1 MNRFSR
7 ISTIWRKEFA
17 DTLRDRRTLI
27 AMVLVPMVLYPALM
41 LGSLQA
47 FELQVSRL
55 KQQEYS
61 IAVASDDV
69 RHWLQARILDPDLAR
84 FPAAAGLPAEEL
96 PAAVEAAEK
105 EADQQRP
112 PENQNARGILEKG
125 QDDVRHRPPP
135 YRLQV
140 VDDVQR
146 AVAAGQTNVGVIVTG
161 ERLPTPDSPGSYQI
175 TLVMDQAEIR
185 SQFAASALE
194 GVFKRM
200 SERVV
205 ARRLED
211 LHLSRDF
218 IEPYQVS
225 QLSVATPEKLGGSV
239 IGQIVA
245 LILVVMTI
253 TGAIYPAID
262 LTAGERERGT
272 LETLMAAPVP
282 KVDLIAGKFVVVASI
297 GMLSAVLNLLSIG
310 GTVYLAGLGDI
321 LTKGSGVA
329 IPLRTLPLVLVTLIP
344 LAVMFSALLLAVCS
358 FARSFKEAQNYIMPV
373 MIVALIPAVI
383 GLLPG
388 TELEGPLLIMPVTN
402 IVILTRELFMGEI
415 NRTGVLWVTLST
427 CIYAAAAVG
436 VAAKLFGQEAVL
448 FADSASIRTL
458 FKRKFFKPSDWPSAA
473 QALLLLALVYL
484 LNFFMQQSLF
494 KAGIVPGTPQHLAG
508 FALTLVLLLAVLPMG
523 AALYSRVRIATAFAL
538 APPRLRGL
546 AAGLCIGLS
555 SWVLALA
562 WMSLQE
568 RILPLPAD
576 FKEAAAPYERMLQH
590 LSIATVLFFFAV
602 LPAFCEELFFR
613 GYALSGVRH
622 VMGKT
627 GAVLLVAFAFGMTH
641 MSIQR
646 LPITAALGC
655 LLGLLVVRWGSVW
668 PAVLA
673 HVLHNSVIL
682 LVTREDGLLPRLK
695 SAGFVDLQTE
705 EVFPPWPW
713 LIGAAVVLLIG
724 LGLCLTRSRPLSQL
738 ADGLGQAGGDLVGVA
753 GQQSTAVKD

>member
-17 DTLRDRRTLI
+17 DTLRDRRTLV

-47 FELQVSRL
+47 FELQVSKL

-61 IAVASDDV
+61 IAVASDEV
-69 RHWLQARILDPDLAR
+69 RHWLQTRILDPDLAR
-84 FPAAAGLPAEEL
+84 FAAAAGLPAEEL

-105 EADQQRP
+105 EADAQSGDSG
-112 PENQNARGILEKG
+112 RGRLEKEEAA
-125 QDDVRHRPPP
+125 VHRRPPP
-135 YRLQV
+135 YRLEV
-140 VDDVQR
+140 VSDVR
-146 AVAAGQTNVGVIVTG
+146 LAVATGMTNVGLLVSG
-161 ERLPTPDSPGSYQI
+161 ELLPTPDSAGACQI
-175 TLVMDQAEIR
+175 TLVMDKAEIR

-194 GVFKRM
+194 GVFKRL

-205 ARRLED
+205 ARRLQD
-211 LHLSRDF
+211 LHLTRDY
-218 IEPYQVS
+218 IEPYQIT
-225 QLSVATPEKLGGSV
+225 QLSVATPEKLGGSI

-310 GTVYLAGLGDI
+310 GTVYLGGLGDV
-321 LTKGSGVA
+321 LTKEGGIT

-344 LAVMFSALLLAVCS
+344 LAVMFSAVLLAVCS

-373 MIVALIPAVI
+373 MVVALIPAVV

-415 NRTGVLWVTLST
+415 NRLGVLWVTLST
-427 CIYAAAAVG
+427 CIYALAAVG

-458 FKRKFFKPSDWPSAA
+458 LKRKFFKPSNWPSAS
-473 QALLLLALVYL
+473 QALLLMAVVYL
-484 LNFFMQQSLF
+484 LNFFIQQSLF
-494 KAGIVPGTPQHLAG
+494 QAGLTPGSPEHLAG
-508 FALTLVLLLAVLPMG
+508 FALTLVLLLAALPIG
-523 AALYSRVRIATAFAL
+523 VALYTRVRITTAFSFS
-538 APPRLRGL
+538 PPRWRGL

-555 SWVLALA
+555 TWVLALV

-568 RILPLPAD
+568 RILPLPPD
-576 FKEAAAPYERMLQH
+576 FKEAAAPYEQMLQR
-590 LSIATVLFFFAV
+590 LSVATVLFFFAI

-613 GYALSGVRH
+613 GYALSGLRH

-646 LPITAALGC
+646 LPLTAAVGA
-655 LLGLLVVRWGSVW
+655 LLGLLVIRWGSIW

-673 HVLHNSVIL
+673 HVLHNSIIL
-682 LVTREDGLLPRLK
+682 LITREDGLLPLLK
-695 SAGFVDLQTE
+695 RAGFVDPVTE
-705 EVFPPWPW
+705 DVFPPLPW
-713 LIGAAVVLLIG
+713 IVGAAVLLLAG
-724 LGLCLTRSRPLSQL
+724 LALCVKRSRPVGQL
-738 ADGLGQAGGDLVGVA
+738 ADGLGQSGGDLLGVA
-753 GQQSTAVKD
+753 GQQRPAVKD